1 MSAQDAKKDKNAA
14 SAKPAP
20 AATTAPAGAQTAPPP
35 AWIDDA
41 SNPRRQ
47 MIAKVVF
54 VGVCIYVAMIWLLA
68 LDQTFHW
75 GIFKP

>member
-1 MSAQDAKKDKNAA
+1 MSAQEAKKNKKPAPG
-14 SAKPAP
+14 PAP
-20 AATTAPAGAQTAPPP
+20 AAGSAPAATPASAPP

-41 SNPRRQ
+41 SHPRRQ
-47 MIAKVVF
+47 MIAKVILVA
-54 VGVCIYVAMIWLLA
+54 VCMYVAMIWLLA

>member
-1 MSAQDAKKDKNAA
+1 MSAKKRANNPPPMPTTE
-14 SAKPAP
+14 PAP
-20 AATTAPAGAQTAPPP
+20 TAAVAEMPAPPP

-47 MIAKVVF
+47 MIAKIVF
-54 VGVCIYVAMIWLLA
+54 VGVWIYVAAIWLLA
-68 LDQTFHW
+68 LDQTFKW

>member
-1 MSAQDAKKDKNAA
+1 MSAQEAKKSKNTAP
-14 SAKPAP
+14 KPTPTSGSAP
-20 AATTAPAGAQTAPPP
+20 AAIPAAAPA
-35 AWIDDA
+35 WMDDT

-47 MIAKVVF
+47 MIAKVTLV
-54 VGVCIYVAMIWLLA
+54 VVWIYVAMLWLLA